1 MNLLLLGVA
10 AGIVTWFIA
19 DGLIRWLTN
28 RGLGDED
35 EADRAVRNQFSW
47 RPVSEART
55 MPLKRLGYASALDL
69 LALQKAA
76 PHRDPY
82 PRRVGTK

>member
-10 AGIVTWFIA
+10 FGIVTWFIA
-19 DGLIRWLTN
+19 DALIRLVTN
-28 RGLGDED
+28 HGLRDED
-35 EADRAVRNQFSW
+35 EADRAVRHQFTW
-47 RPVSEART
+47 QPISEART
-55 MPLKRLGYASALDL
+55 MPLKRLGYSSVLDL

-82 PRRVGTK
+82 PRSGGTE